1 MDAETIYCYIRQ
13 NGSNRTLS
21 IRELNYRE
29 PYSLTNLFY
38 EIAESTDEKDLLHR
52 LSYLIKGRTELQ
64 KRAGRKLSYRIFS
77 EESGNIILKIR
88 LKQEAANGLF

>member
-1 MDAETIYCYIRQ
+1 MDADTIYCYKRQ

-38 EIAESTDEKDLLHR
+38 EIADSADEIDLLYR
-52 LSYLIKGRTELQ
+52 LSYLIKGRTELK

-77 EESGNIILKIR
+77 EEPGNIILTIR
-88 LKQEAANGLF
+88 LKQEAANELF